1 MDWPFLKEILNNQ
14 HRFPRY
20 FFLAVVWCGVIWGSL
35 GVGPVLAQ
43 ASEITTVIP
52 SVDLSG
58 GWKSYPGDQLEW
70 ANPDFDDRTWAGTSL
85 TNAWKT
91 PAPGGFSWYRKELK
105 LSPTTLG
112 PQVAGSLGIQFGQ
125 LEYGS
130 YQVFANGQEIGTTS
144 PLAFPQTVPLVRPLP
159 IRIPAQVIGS
169 DGRLVLAIRLWQDP
183 GYAKR
188 SAFYA
193 ARHKPVDDQVML
205 GIFEVLTQQVEL
217 TRNQKLKD
225 NLSELF
231 LTFFFLLVGLYHFQL
246 YAGRRQLTEYLWFG
260 VFAIGFGI
268 NTFCNTAWALEIT
281 SPFLAD
287 VTKVFLRHLLVIA
300 YVRFMG
306 YLLSCPTKWW
316 LPALE
321 EVQLV
326 CSAIVLLWPEVVLTQ
341 VNHWMFLSI
350 VPIMVRFLI
359 FTAQEAWRGH
369 PDARTMVFGLIA
381 VTVIETL
388 TIARAFGLIQ
398 IPFIAPWAMAALI
411 ISMAVA
417 LTNRFNRVYTELDSL
432 NQELESKVADRT
444 VALAKTVAQLQEAQ
458 VQTERKVQEI
468 SQKNQELIASQQQ
481 ADRIFSALAEA
492 LPGTVLDEKYR
503 LEEKIGEGGFGVVF
517 RGTHLSLGRAIAVK
531 VFKPRPGNDNADAVE
546 RFKREG
552 ISVSRLTHPNIIN
565 VLDSGI
571 STQGIAYMV
580 MELLSGKSLDADLKT
595 RTVTTLRHCLEVII
609 PVCHALAEAHRLGI
623 IHRDIKPDNI
633 FLNQTPEG
641 EMIKVVD
648 FGIAKMVGDEGE
660 ENYRKLTMTNSLI
673 GTPVYMSPERV
684 AAKPYDGRSDVYSV
698 GVVLFELLTGR
709 PPFERDLSGLVGL
722 MLAHMNDAPPS
733 ICSLNPHIPPI
744 IETIVLKTL
753 EKNPDDRPTAKELA
767 QLLIQALKGIPLAE
781 QNIQFTR
788 LAPESTF
795 DTTQSRVVSDMENA
809 ATRGNSLSEQ
819 PTQIDTPE
827 VTPS

>member
-1 MDWPFLKEILNNQ
+1 
-14 HRFPRY
+14 
-20 FFLAVVWCGVIWGSL
+20 
-35 GVGPVLAQ
+35 
-43 ASEITTVIP
+43 
-52 SVDLSG
+52 
-58 GWKSYPGDQLEW
+58 
-70 ANPDFDDRTWAGTSL
+70 
-85 TNAWKT
+85 
-91 PAPGGFSWYRKELK
+91 
-105 LSPTTLG
+105 
-112 PQVAGSLGIQFGQ
+112 
-125 LEYGS
+125 
-130 YQVFANGQEIGTTS
+130 
-144 PLAFPQTVPLVRPLP
+144 
-159 IRIPAQVIGS
+159 
-169 DGRLVLAIRLWQDP
+169 
-183 GYAKR
+183 
-188 SAFYA
+188 
-193 ARHKPVDDQVML
+193 
-205 GIFEVLTQQVEL
+205 
-217 TRNQKLKD
+217 
-225 NLSELF
+225 
-231 LTFFFLLVGLYHFQL
+231 
-246 YAGRRQLTEYLWFG
+246 
-260 VFAIGFGI
+260 
-268 NTFCNTAWALEIT
+268 
-281 SPFLAD
+281 
-287 VTKVFLRHLLVIA
+287 
-300 YVRFMG
+300 
-306 YLLSCPTKWW
+306 
-316 LPALE
+316 
-321 EVQLV
+321 
-326 CSAIVLLWPEVVLTQ
+326 
-341 VNHWMFLSI
+341 
-350 VPIMVRFLI
+350 
-359 FTAQEAWRGH
+359 
-369 PDARTMVFGLIA
+369 GLIA

-444 VALAKTVAQLQEAQ
+444 VALAETVAQLQEAQ

-552 ISVSRLTHPNIIN
+552 ISVSRLTHPNVIN

-580 MELLSGKSLDADLKT
+580 MELLSGKSLEADLKT

-641 EMIKVVD
+641 EVIKVVD
-648 FGIAKMVGDEGE
+648 FGIAKMVGDEGD

-698 GVVLFELLTGR
+698 GIVLFELLTGR

-733 ICSLNPHIPPI
+733 ICSLNPQIPPI

-788 LAPESTF
+788 LVPESTF

-809 ATRGNSLSEQ
+809 ATRGNSLSER

>member
-1 MDWPFLKEILNNQ
+1 M
-14 HRFPRY
+14 
-20 FFLAVVWCGVIWGSL
+20 
-35 GVGPVLAQ
+35 GPVLAQ
-43 ASEITTVIP
+43 SAEITTVIP

-70 ANPDFDDRTWAGTSL
+70 ANPDFDDHTWAGTSL

-169 DGRLVLAIRLWQDP
+169 DGRLLLAIRLWQDP

-231 LTFFFLLVGLYHFQL
+231 LTFFFLLVGFYHFQL

-326 CSAIVLLWPEVVLTQ
+326 CSAIVLFWPEVVLTQ

-388 TIARAFGLIQ
+388 
-398 IPFIAPWAMAALI
+398 
-411 ISMAVA
+411 
-417 LTNRFNRVYTELDSL
+417 
-432 NQELESKVADRT
+432 
-444 VALAKTVAQLQEAQ
+444 
-458 VQTERKVQEI
+458 
-468 SQKNQELIASQQQ
+468 
-481 ADRIFSALAEA
+481 
-492 LPGTVLDEKYR
+492 
-503 LEEKIGEGGFGVVF
+503 
-517 RGTHLSLGRAIAVK
+517 
-531 VFKPRPGNDNADAVE
+531 
-546 RFKREG
+546 
-552 ISVSRLTHPNIIN
+552 
-565 VLDSGI
+565 
-571 STQGIAYMV
+571 
-580 MELLSGKSLDADLKT
+580 
-595 RTVTTLRHCLEVII
+595 
-609 PVCHALAEAHRLGI
+609 
-623 IHRDIKPDNI
+623 
-633 FLNQTPEG
+633 
-641 EMIKVVD
+641 
-648 FGIAKMVGDEGE
+648 
-660 ENYRKLTMTNSLI
+660 
-673 GTPVYMSPERV
+673 
-684 AAKPYDGRSDVYSV
+684 
-698 GVVLFELLTGR
+698 
-709 PPFERDLSGLVGL
+709 
-722 MLAHMNDAPPS
+722 
-733 ICSLNPHIPPI
+733 
-744 IETIVLKTL
+744 
-753 EKNPDDRPTAKELA
+753 
-767 QLLIQALKGIPLAE
+767 
-781 QNIQFTR
+781 
-788 LAPESTF
+788 
-795 DTTQSRVVSDMENA
+795 
-809 ATRGNSLSEQ
+809 
-819 PTQIDTPE
+819 
-827 VTPS
+827 